1 MTDPRD
7 DLLRALRDAYA
18 MERHA
23 ESLLKSQVARST
35 PYAEINAR
43 IEAHLTE
50 TQANQ
55 ESLTSCLE
63 RINASD
69 PIPQTV
75 ADGLGATIETGNVV
89 QTTDEVVRNLASLYE
104 LKQQEIASYT
114 LLIAIAEAS
123 GFFETKIVCEA
134 IVLQQTAMADW
145 LLEHLP
151 PATRA

>member
-1 MTDPRD
+1 M
-7 DLLRALRDAYA
+7 
-18 MERHA
+18 
-23 ESLLKSQVARST
+23 
-35 PYAEINAR
+35 
-43 IEAHLTE
+43 
-50 TQANQ
+50 
-55 ESLTSCLE
+55 TSCLE